1 MTPDLVMGLAHD
13 ATRLVLYLAGPVLLA
28 GLVAGL
34 AVSIVQ
40 AVIQVQEL
48 TLTFIPKM
56 LAIMAVLALL
66 GHWMLGQLVGFTTTL
81 LLNLGTYAK

>member
-1 MTPDLVMGLAHD
+1 VTPDVVMSLAHD
-13 ATRLVLYLAGPVLLA
+13 ATRLALYLAGPVLLA

-40 AVIQVQEL
+40 AVMQVQEL

-56 LAIMAVLALL
+56 VAIIAVLALL
-66 GHWMLGQLVGFTTTL
+66 GHWMLGQLVGFTTTVL
-81 LLNLGTYAK
+81 ANLGTYAR

>member
-1 MTPDLVMGLAHD
+1 MTVDLVMGLAHD
-13 ATRLVLYLAGPVLLA
+13 AARLSLYLAGPILLA
-28 GLVAGL
+28 GLVAGVV
-34 AVSIVQ
+34 VSVLQ

-81 LLNLGTYAK
+81 LMNLPTYAR

>member
-56 LAIMAVLALL
+56 LAIMAVLTLL

>member
-13 ATRLVLYLAGPVLLA
+13 AARLVLYLAGPVLLA

-56 LAIMAVLALL
+56 LAIMVVLAVL

-81 LLNLGTYAK
+81 LLNLGTYAR

>member
-1 MTPDLVMGLAHD
+1 MTADLVMGLAHD

-28 GLVAGL
+28 GLVAGVL
-34 AVSIVQ
+34 VSVLQ

-66 GHWMLGQLVGFTTTL
+66 GHWMLGQLVTFTTTL
-81 LLNLGTYAK
+81 LLNLPAYAR